1 MQRQRKSRT
10 PQCAMPLFVI
20 ALAMASVGGL
30 WWGWARLSARKPPNQ
45 QFAVTDVRRADLFP
59 MVRAGGR
66 VESGKKTIIECRL
79 ERFAVGVRG
88 QAASA
93 GGASVLLKL
102 TPEGTRV
109 KRGDVLA
116 VLDSADYEE
125 LLRLQEMDVER
136 ARADKLQTELDHEIA
151 RLAMVEFRDGTM
163 KEMTED
169 FQRRITL
176 ARSDLERAGSGQ
188 LVALDE
194 GQGLRVRRDSQHRP
208 VRGRAVRPGAPA
220 GGGGVRGVP
229 QVHGLPDA
237 PRARRRHPGATANL
251 EYQTLRF
258 QRHLDRLATLKEQ
271 VKLCT
276 VRAPHDGYLIY
287 ANDARREV
295 FIEEGLPV
303 RQNQKLFYLPDLAD
317 MQVIALLSESV
328 VNQVRN
334 GMRATVQV
342 EGLPNHSM
350 HGRVTKVAQL
360 PLPDWRGD
368 VHYFEGIVQ
377 LDDPPSSL
385 MPGMTAQVEVEM
397 PGRENVLAVRSE
409 AVTID
414 DGHDVCF
421 VVHEEGVERREVK
434 LGQVTNEMTEVTAGL
449 REGEQVVLN
458 PDPEDI
464 DQLGGQPT
472 STGASPVSAR
482 PASADDDV
490 VSLQ

>member
-1 MQRQRKSRT
+1 MKDKGYVSAGTLSTDQYAVAQFALALQQEEGAFEVFRKYTASRT
-10 PQCAMPLFVI
+10 L
-20 ALAMASVGGL
+20 
-30 WWGWARLSARKPPNQ
+30 R
-45 QFAVTDVRRADLFP
+45 
-59 MVRAGGR
+59 
-66 VESGKKTIIECRL
+66 EL
-79 ERFAVGVRG
+79 EGDI
-88 QAASA
+88 
-93 GGASVLLKL
+93 L
-102 TPEGTRV
+102 GT
-109 KRGDVLA
+109 
-116 VLDSADYEE
+116 
-125 LLRLQEMDVER
+125 
-136 ARADKLQTELDHEIA
+136 
-151 RLAMVEFRDGTM
+151 
-163 KEMTED
+163 
-169 FQRRITL
+169 
-176 ARSDLERAGSGQ
+176 
-188 LVALDE
+188 
-194 GQGLRVRRDSQHRP
+194 
-208 VRGRAVRPGAPA
+208 
-220 GGGGVRGVP
+220 
-229 QVHGLPDA
+229 
-237 PRARRRHPGATANL
+237 TANL

-271 VKLCT
+271 VNLCT

-334 GMRATVQV
+334 RDAPRSRSRDYRITRCT
-342 EGLPNHSM
+342 
-350 HGRVTKVAQL
+350 GRVTKVAQL

-434 LGQVTNEMTEVTAGL
+434 LGQVTNEMTEVTAGAPG
-449 REGEQVVLN
+449 RRAGR
-458 PDPEDI
+458 P
-464 DQLGGQPT
+464 QPG
-472 STGASPVSAR
+472 SRGHRSAR
-482 PASADDDV
+482 RTADVHRRIPGLRPPRVRRRRRRLAPVRPPGGRARRSLGIRSCRSDRMRQPRRRNPRPSHRFRSSDAAPADETIGDV
-490 VSLQ
+490 TPVVHLRAACARRRA